1 MSITKTK
8 REKKRQLGQFLT
20 PRATARQLVEP
31 LPLQP
36 HHKLL
41 EPSMGDGSFV
51 LPLIEKFM
59 PFYEGSTAERLA
71 QVLTHN
77 IYGIELD
84 ETLYHQCLANIE
96 QRWGALPAQ
105 HNFYRQDFF
114 RTHFQESFSAPTAVK
129 FNYIIGNPPFGGTID
144 PAIQDQLDKIY
155 GFRNG
160 EKIKKETYSFF
171 IVKSLDL
178 LAPQGVLLF
187 ICSDTF
193 LTIKTMRGL
202 RRLLMS
208 QGEVQLND
216 LDYFSDETNHPML
229 VLRFHKSG
237 YQNHIVVNDTPIERS
252 HIELTDNFSWRIHD
266 GVVKYFDGPS
276 LSNYVVATSGMTV
289 GKNEY
294 FVREIVG
301 GTIEEPYEF
310 EFFEDPITLANEKAK
325 ARLGK
330 LSAKKIA
337 EIRQQEQQ
345 GGTRRNVRVV
355 PRPTSLRLT
364 LPHPDYAY
372 YNKGIQALVYS
383 PPTHAIFWKD
393 EGDAVL
399 TFKKN
404 GNWYLHGVGGQKFF
418 MREGLTWQLIAQTLH
433 IRYLPAGYILDS
445 GAPCAFLREGVD
457 HDELY
462 FIFGWALTKRCNQL
476 LKEVINHTKNIQ
488 GKDFERLPYP
498 FWVRPTVKAEIV
510 TKVQNM
516 VEQAINGRQ
525 FTRYSPEIHWL
536 ETQFEYQT
544 VSASANGHKNGRHQP
559 LLPLFDLK

>member
-1 MSITKTK
+1 MSITKTQ

-20 PRATARQLVEP
+20 PPLTARQLVEQ

-36 HHKLL
+36 HDKVL

-59 PFYEGSTAERLA
+59 SFYEGSTAERLA

-77 IYGIELD
+77 IYGVEID
-84 ETLYHQCLANIE
+84 ETLYHTCLANI
-96 QRWGALPAQ
+96 QRRWGTLPSE

-114 RTHFQESFSAPTAVK
+114 RTHFATGLSAPTSAK
-129 FNYIIGNPPFGGTID
+129 FSYIIGNPPFGGTID
-144 PAIQDQLDKIY
+144 PDIQDELDKVY

-178 LAPQGVLLF
+178 LAPQGTLLF

-208 QGEVQLND
+208 QGEVQITD
-216 LDYFSDETNHPML
+216 LAYFSEETSHPML
-229 VLRFHKSG
+229 VLRFLKNG
-237 YQNHIVVNDTPIERS
+237 YQNHIFVNQTPIERS
-252 HIELTDNFSWRIHD
+252 NIELTDNFSWRIHD
-266 GVVKYFDGPS
+266 GVVKYFAGPS
-276 LSNYVVATSGMTV
+276 LGEYVVATSGMTV

-294 FVREIVG
+294 FVREIVDG
-301 GTIEEPYEF
+301 NIEEPYEF
-310 EFFEDPITLANEKAK
+310 IFFADPITLSQEKAK

-330 LSAKKIA
+330 LSPKKMA
-337 EIRQQEQQ
+337 EILQQEQA
-345 GGTRRNVRVV
+345 GATRRNVRVA
-355 PRPTSLRLT
+355 PRPNPLKIC

-372 YNKGIQALVYS
+372 YNKGVQALVYC

-393 EGDAVL
+393 NGDAVL

-418 MREGLTWQLIAQTLH
+418 LREGLTWQLIAQSLH

-462 FIFGWALTKRCNQL
+462 FIFGWALTLRCNQL

-498 FWVRPTVKAEIV
+498 FWVRPVVK
-510 TKVQNM
+510 
-516 VEQAINGRQ
+516 QAIVGKVKGMIALAMNGHK
-525 FTRYSPEIHWL
+525 FTRHSPELDWL
-536 ETQFEYQT
+536 EMQFAYTEEAIGQ
-544 VSASANGHKNGRHQP
+544 NGHKNGQYQP
-559 LLPLFDLK
+559 LLPLF